1 MKRWITGMLLAIM
14 VLAIGRDSIAQR
26 PGLPPGLMA
35 FVHED
40 SGSRDPA
47 RKLFNLWLVDV
58 QNPAERRRLTNFA
71 FSLRLQDP
79 VWSKDYRQLAFSG
92 DLNNGLRSLEE
103 MSLYAIRFDGT
114 NLRQLTGF
122 GVLGQL
128 PGPTGTV
135 TGRVVPGQNGT
146 LSGCIVSAQGAA
158 QTASCDADGRFV
170 LNNVPRD
177 AIWVRAQATVNDS
190 LGGPGLSMGFARITV
205 RPGQTINAGTIT
217 LQPTFSKSIQPSW
230 SPDGRRL
237 VLTNHVRSMIRQPN
251 PNTGLPEWRPTGGNR
266 LALWSGGEL
275 QPITIPGAE
284 IFDLSGAD
292 WSPVQ
297 DRIACAALGPGA
309 GQAFLVSMNPDGSS
323 ARAIYQ
329 VPLDSFQFIRLITQ
343 CRWRPDGRQIAFI
356 QTTISLDL
364 TFGWSDLF
372 VINADG
378 TGLHQLT
385 SARTTQFV
393 TSPSWSPD
401 GQYLAF
407 DVQIITNLIAPV
419 VERSD
424 IYALR
429 VDGQELIQLTN
440 DGRSSQ
446 PAWGRGGLGLNE
458 AQDETAGFAD
468 EAAINAGTA
477 DDGSSM
483 SRWTVDERSSWPFAW
498 IVDGVREMARAID
511 RDGEAGR

>member
-1 MKRWITGMLLAIM
+1 MKRWITGIFLALM
-14 VLAIGRDSIAQR
+14 VLAVGRDSIAQR

-47 RKLFNLWLVDV
+47 RKLFNLWLMDV

-79 VWSKDYRQLAFSG
+79 VWSKDYRQVAFSG
-92 DLNNGLRSLEE
+92 DFNNGLRSLEE

-128 PGPTGTV
+128 PGPSGTV
-135 TGRVVPGQNGT
+135 TGRVVPGVQNGT
-146 LSGCIVSAQGAA
+146 ISGCIVSAQGTAE
-158 QTASCDADGRFV
+158 TASCDADGRFV

-205 RPGQTINAGTIT
+205 RPGQMINAGTIT

-237 VLTNHVRSMIRQPN
+237 VLTSHVRSMIRQPN
-251 PNTGLPEWRPTGGNR
+251 PNTGLLEWRPTSGNQ

-284 IFDLSGAD
+284 LFDLSGAD
-292 WSPVQ
+292 WSPIQ

-309 GQAFLVSMNPDGSS
+309 GQAFLVSMNPDGSN
-323 ARAIYQ
+323 ARAVYQ
-329 VPLDSFQFIRLITQ
+329 VPLDSFQVIRLIAQ
-343 CRWRPDGRQIAFI
+343 CRWSPDGRQIAFI
-356 QTTISLDL
+356 QSTISLDL

-378 TGLHQLT
+378 TGLRQLT
-385 SARTTQFV
+385 SARAMQFV

-407 DVQIITNLIAPV
+407 DVQIIANLIAPV

-429 VDGQELIQLTN
+429 VDGRGLTQLTN

-446 PAWGRGGLGLNE
+446 PAWGRGGLALNE
-458 AQDETAGFAD
+458 AKDESAGFTGRG
-468 EAAINAGTA
+468 AINATA
-477 DDGSSM
+477 PDGWPIA
-483 SRWTVDERSSWPFAW
+483 RQAVNERPSWPFAW
-498 IVDGVREMARAID
+498 IVDWVREMARTID
-511 RDGEAGR
+511 RDGGEGR